1 MEVSSQ
7 VDHASEDSV
16 FRRDCPSRDIFEH
29 LTGRWALLVLAALRP
44 GSRRFHQLRDRIEGI
59 NEKML
64 SQTLRTLER
73 DGLVKRTVVPVRPP
87 QVSYELT
94 GFGEEAARHLCGL
107 ITWIGASASE
117 IRAAQERWD
126 NSR

>member
-1 MEVSSQ
+1 MTVSSQ
-7 VDHASEDSV
+7 VDADSENSV

-29 LTGRWALLVLAALRP
+29 LTGRWSLLVLAALRP

-59 NEKML
+59 SEKML

-73 DGLVKRTVVPVRPP
+73 DGLVERTVLPVRPP
-87 QVSYELT
+87 QVSYALT
-94 GFGEEAARHLCGL
+94 RLGEEAARHLCGL
-107 ITWIGASASE
+107 ISWIGASAPE
-117 IRAAQERWD
+117 IRTARESWD

>member
-7 VDHASEDSV
+7 VNDEANSSV

-29 LTGRWALLVLAALRP
+29 LTGRWSLLVLAALRP
-44 GSRRFHQLRDRIEGI
+44 DSRRFHQLRDRIEGI

-73 DGLVKRTVVPVRPP
+73 DGLVERTVLPVKPP
-87 QVSYELT
+87 QVWYALT
-94 GFGEEAARHLCGL
+94 GLGEEAARHLCGL
-107 ITWIGASASE
+107 ISWIGASTPT
-117 IRAAQERWD
+117 IRTAQEGWD